1 MVDRWR
7 GCLKMAASI
16 RRTFQNH
23 IFTFKNVHFM
33 PTRGF
38 HRSRP
43 VLGAMDAEF
52 EKAKVQLNTLQNEPG
67 NDVKLTIYALFK
79 QATIGKCNVK
89 KPGMMDFVGKAKW
102 DAWNNLSDM
111 TQDEAQKAYIDLVHS
126 LAGEDSPS
134 QASVSSTES
143 AGKYETVAVTLNDG
157 IFKITLN
164 RPAKKNAINYK
175 MYEEVGLALSE
186 AANDKNCT
194 LAVLTGAGDYY
205 CSGND
210 LSNFMNIPSDGI
222 GAMAKQ
228 GGDILEKFVNAF
240 IDFPKPLIGLI
251 NGPAVGVSVTV
262 LGLFDVVYA
271 SDKATFHTPFSQLGQ
286 SPEGC
291 SSYVFPK
298 LMGTAKASEMLLF
311 NKKITAQEACDR
323 NLVSEVFPNDV
334 FQRETEARVQQYAK
348 LPKISLQKCKLVSR
362 ELEKDK
368 LYQVNKHECV
378 ILMERWQSD
387 ECMNAIMGFFS
398 SKGSKL

>member
-1 MVDRWR
+1 
-7 GCLKMAASI
+7 
-16 RRTFQNH
+16 
-23 IFTFKNVHFM
+23 M

-194 LAVLTGAGDYY
+194 LAVLTVDLCHQGPLERALLDKGATRM
-205 CSGND
+205 CWN
-210 LSNFMNIPSDGI
+210 
-222 GAMAKQ
+222 Q
-228 GGDILEKFVNAF
+228 GTE
-240 IDFPKPLIGLI
+240 
-251 NGPAVGVSVTV
+251 
-262 LGLFDVVYA
+262 
-271 SDKATFHTPFSQLGQ
+271 GQ
-286 SPEGC
+286 SFTRPIC
-291 SSYVFPK
+291 S
-298 LMGTAKASEMLLF
+298 
-311 NKKITAQEACDR
+311 DR
-323 NLVSEVFPNDV
+323 HS
-334 FQRETEARVQQYAK
+334 
-348 LPKISLQKCKLVSR
+348 
-362 ELEKDK
+362 
-368 LYQVNKHECV
+368 
-378 ILMERWQSD
+378 
-387 ECMNAIMGFFS
+387 
-398 SKGSKL
+398 